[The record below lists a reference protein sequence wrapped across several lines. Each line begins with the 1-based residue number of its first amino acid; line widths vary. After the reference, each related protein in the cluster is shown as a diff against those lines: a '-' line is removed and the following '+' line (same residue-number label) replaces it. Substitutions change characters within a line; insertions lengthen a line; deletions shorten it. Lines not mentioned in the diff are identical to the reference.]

1 MRKQVYKSPLNLNF
15 PVDILTSFKQACD
28 KKGVTLTQEIESM
41 MISFVSND
49 TTSDTLSFE
58 QKLQNMSILSSFTQW
73 KELFSEVQDKEHFDQ
88 LMDSVIN
95 VRKALNDQW
104 SRISELEFRK
114 PVNSP
119 ESIEVVSQ

>member
-15 PVDILTSFKQACD
+15 PVDTLTSFKQSCD

-41 MISFVSND
+41 MISFVAKDEIN
-49 TTSDTLSFE
+49 DTLSFE
-58 QKLQNMSILSSFTQW
+58 QKLQNMSILAPFTQW

-104 SRISELEFRK
+104 PRISELEFRK
-114 PVNSP
+114 PLNSP
-119 ESIEVVSQ
+119 ESMEAIHQ